1 MNYITRNY
9 FKRMPCSFCKKSGH
23 NRRTCPEAKKTENR
37 FERTLE
43 LHKETKAKA
52 DEERRKTNEVQKKAR
67 EAQSKAQ
74 SREQSRTQSR
84 GGDIIS
90 GEDILNNEEHD
101 IFLRNILSP
110 QLCKTNMCRYYDA
123 PCQCWS
129 TTKEKDRNK
138 EIKCLL
144 WEITNERGE
153 KVTCLEK
160 KVIEKRDRMR

>member
-1 MNYITRNY
+1 MENNKQPEI
-9 FKRMPCSFCKKSGH
+9 KK
-23 NRRTCPEAKKTENR
+23 NENR

-67 EAQSKAQ
+67 EAQNKTQ

-84 GGDIIS
+84 TQSITQSRIQSKVKDVIS
-90 GEDILNNEEHD
+90 GKDILNDEYND
-101 IFLRNILSP
+101 IFLRNLLSP
-110 QLCKTNMCRYYDA
+110 ELCKTNMCHYYDA

-129 TTKEKDRNK
+129 TTKEKDRKK

-153 KVTCLEK
+153 KVTRLEK
-160 KVIEKRDRMR
+160 KVIEKRDRMRYRY